1 MRWSLAVVA
10 LVLVG
15 LFAASLVV
23 GYIVGERYENVRL
36 GRTPAAVLTP
46 GEQAAPTPQM
56 PAPTPAIPAP
66 TPAISAPTP
75 TPSPAMTPAQT
86 PAMSP
91 AQTPAA
97 LVPAAPSAPAAEAT
111 PAGPLNRVQ
120 VGAFARR
127 ENAEALAAE
136 LRTAGFT
143 PYIVLQDGIYK
154 VRVGAFRDRALA
166 DRLAERLRALGY
178 DVTIIQ

>member
-1 MRWSLAVVA
+1 MVVA

-36 GRTPAAVLTP
+36 SRTPAAVITP
-46 GEQAAPTPQM
+46 GEQAASTPQM
-56 PAPTPAIPAP
+56 PAPTPAIP
-66 TPAISAPTP
+66 APTP

-86 PAMSP
+86 PAM
-91 AQTPAA
+91 TPAPTPA
-97 LVPAAPSAPAAEAT
+97 VLAPAAPTAPAAEAT

-127 ENAEALAAE
+127 ENAEALVAE

>member
-46 GEQAAPTPQM
+46 GEQAAPTPRM
-56 PAPTPAIPAP
+56 PAPTPAIP
-66 TPAISAPTP
+66 APTP

-111 PAGPLNRVQ
+111 PAVPLNRVQ